1 MQSQANAPLPTGPL
15 LYQPRFDC
23 RSGELAGA
31 KLYIGRPDGPE
42 KLVLGSPTEAA
53 LAPLREAC
61 AQLAAWSRTR
71 SQPLVLVIGARL
83 DTLCE
88 PALAQAL
95 NALLLETQF
104 EPQCL
109 EICIIST
116 DEQVSDASTT
126 ALRHLKNCGI
136 HFTLSAASP
145 AIARLAWIRR
155 LPLDSL
161 EVSARLAQDVVADPE
176 GIAIVRA
183 LITRAHT
190 LRLVVSAKGVD
201 SAHSASMMVALG
213 CDQILGPL
221 FGNPEPAGQ
230 FEALLAADRRL
241 DPALLR
247 GPRPERTLLLVDD
260 EENILSSLRRLLR
273 RDGYTIL
280 TATGGKAGLELMA
293 TQPVDVIVSD
303 QRMPGMTGVEFLQ
316 KAKEMD
322 PDSVRMVLSGY
333 TDLQSVTDAINQGD
347 IYKFLTK
354 PWDDAMLR
362 ANINEAFQRKLLGD
376 ENRRLSAELAGAN
389 NELERINAQLKHVLA
404 DRERKLGMEEAA
416 LSMTHEALAV
426 LPVALL
432 GIDSGGMIAL
442 ANAAAERLFA
452 QHAPLLGLGAE
463 EVLPPPCAL
472 LLNAGEQHANL
483 DLHGHSVR
491 VDARPLGGHG
501 DVRGTLLSFT
511 CPTVTP

>member
-1 MQSQANAPLPTGPL
+1 MHSQANAPVPTGPL

-23 RSGELAGA
+23 RNGELAGA

-42 KLVLGSPTEAA
+42 KFVLDSPTGAA
-53 LAPLREAC
+53 LAPLRAAC
-61 AQLAAWSRTR
+61 AQLAAWSRTH
-71 SQPLVLVIGARL
+71 SQPLVLVFGARIG
-83 DTLCE
+83 TLCE
-88 PALAQAL
+88 PAFAVAL
-95 NALLLETQF
+95 NAILLETQF

-109 EICIIST
+109 EICIST
-116 DEQVSDASTT
+116 DERVSDASTA

-136 HFTLSAASP
+136 RFTLSAASP
-145 AIARLAWIRR
+145 ALARLAWIRR

-161 EVSARLAQDVVADPE
+161 EVPAHLVQDVVADPE

-183 LITRAHT
+183 LVTRAHT

-201 SAHSASMMVALG
+201 SAHSASTMVALG
-213 CDQILGPL
+213 CDLILGPL
-221 FGNPEPAGQ
+221 FGNPEPAGH
-230 FEALLAADRRL
+230 FEALLATDRRL

-316 KAKEMD
+316 KAKQMD

-333 TDLQSVTDAINQGD
+333 TDLQSVTDAINEGD

-362 ANINEAFQRKLLGD
+362 ANINEAFQRKLLSD

-389 NELERINAQLKHVLA
+389 DALERINAQLKTVLA

-426 LPVALL
+426 LPVPLL

-452 QHAPLLGLGAE
+452 QQAPLLGLGAE
-463 EVLPPPCAL
+463 EVLPASCTL
-472 LLNAGEQHANL
+472 LLNAGEQHADL
-483 DLHGHSVR
+483 DLHGRSVR
-491 VDARPLGGHG
+491 VEAHPLGSHG

-511 CPTVTP
+511 SRTITP

>member
-1 MQSQANAPLPTGPL
+1 MQSQANAPVPTGPL

-42 KLVLGSPTEAA
+42 KFVLDSPTEAA

-71 SQPLVLVIGARL
+71 SQPLVLVLGARIA
-83 DTLCE
+83 TLCE
-88 PALAQAL
+88 PAFAVAL
-95 NALLLETQF
+95 NAILLETQF

-116 DEQVSDASTT
+116 DEQVSDANTT

-136 HFTLSAASP
+136 RFTLSAASP

-161 EVSARLAQDVVADPE
+161 EVPAHLVQDVVADPE

-183 LITRAHT
+183 LVTRAHT

-280 TATGGKAGLELMA
+280 TASGGKAGLELMA
-293 TQPVDVIVSD
+293 THPVDVIVSD

-316 KAKEMD
+316 KAKQMD

-333 TDLQSVTDAINQGD
+333 TDLQSVTDAINEGD

-362 ANINEAFQRKLLGD
+362 ANINEAFQRKLLSD

-389 NELERINAQLKHVLA
+389 DELERINAQLKTVLA

-511 CPTVTP
+511 YPSITP

>member
-1 MQSQANAPLPTGPL
+1 MHSQANAPVPTGPL

-23 RSGELAGA
+23 RNGELAGA
-31 KLYIGRPDGPE
+31 KLHIGRPDGPE
-42 KLVLGSPTEAA
+42 KFVLDSPTGAA
-53 LAPLREAC
+53 LAPLRAAC

-241 DPALLR
+241 DPALMR

-280 TATGGKAGLELMA
+280 TASGGKAGLELMA
-293 TQPVDVIVSD
+293 THPVDVIVSD

-316 KAKEMD
+316 KAKQMD

-333 TDLQSVTDAINQGD
+333 TDLQSVTDAINEGD

-362 ANINEAFQRKLLGD
+362 ANINEAFQRKLLSD

-426 LPVALL
+426 LPVPLL

-442 ANAAAERLFA
+442 ANAAAEKLFA
-452 QHAPLLGLGAE
+452 QQAPLIGLGAE
-463 EVLPPPCAL
+463 EVLPPACAL

-483 DLHGHSVR
+483 DLYGHTLR

-511 CPTVTP
+511 YPSITP

>member
-1 MQSQANAPLPTGPL
+1 MHSQANAPVPTGPL

-23 RSGELAGA
+23 RNGELAGA

-42 KLVLGSPTEAA
+42 KFVLDSATEAA

-61 AQLAAWSRTR
+61 AQFAAWSRTR
-71 SQPLVLVIGARL
+71 NQPLVLALGARIG
-83 DTLCE
+83 TLCE
-88 PALAQAL
+88 PAFAPAL
-95 NALLLETQF
+95 NAILLETQF

-109 EICIIST
+109 EICISA
-116 DEQVSDASTT
+116 DEQVSDASTA
-126 ALRHLKNCGI
+126 ALRHLKNCGLR
-136 HFTLSAASP
+136 FNLSAASP
-145 AIARLAWIRR
+145 AIARLNWIRR

-161 EVSARLAQDVVADPE
+161 ELPAHLVQDVVADPE
-176 GIAIVRA
+176 GITIARA
-183 LITRAHT
+183 LVTRAHT

-201 SAHSASMMVALG
+201 SAHSALMMVALG
-213 CDQILGPL
+213 CDQVLGPL
-221 FGNPEPAGQ
+221 FGNPEPAGH

>member
-1 MQSQANAPLPTGPL
+1 MHSQSNAPVPTGPL

-23 RSGELAGA
+23 RNGELAGA

-42 KLVLGSPTEAA
+42 KFVLDSPTGAA
-53 LAPLREAC
+53 LAPLRAAC
-61 AQLAAWSRTR
+61 AQLAAWSRTH
-71 SQPLVLVIGARL
+71 SQPLVLVFGARIG
-83 DTLCE
+83 TLCE
-88 PALAQAL
+88 PAFAVAL
-95 NALLLETQF
+95 NAILLETQF

-109 EICIIST
+109 EICIST
-116 DEQVSDASTT
+116 DERVSDASTA

-136 HFTLSAASP
+136 RFTLSAASP
-145 AIARLAWIRR
+145 ALARLAWIRR

-161 EVSARLAQDVVADPE
+161 EVPAHLVQDVVADPE

-183 LITRAHT
+183 LVTRAHT

-201 SAHSASMMVALG
+201 SAHSASTMVALG
-213 CDQILGPL
+213 CDLILGPL
-221 FGNPEPAGQ
+221 FGNPEPAGH
-230 FEALLAADRRL
+230 FEALLATDRRL

-316 KAKEMD
+316 KAKQMD

-333 TDLQSVTDAINQGD
+333 TDLQSVTDAINEGD

-362 ANINEAFQRKLLGD
+362 ANINEAFQRKLLSD

-389 NELERINAQLKHVLA
+389 DALERINAQLKTVLA

-426 LPVALL
+426 LPVPLL

-452 QHAPLLGLGAE
+452 QQAPLLGLGAE
-463 EVLPPPCAL
+463 EVLPAPCTL
-472 LLNAGEQHANL
+472 LLNAGEQHADL
-483 DLHGHSVR
+483 DLHGRSVR
-491 VDARPLGGHG
+491 VEAHPLGSHG

-511 CPTVTP
+511 SRTITP

>member
-1 MQSQANAPLPTGPL
+1 MHSQANAPVPTGPL

-23 RSGELAGA
+23 RNGELAGA
-31 KLYIGRPDGPE
+31 KLHIGRPDGPE
-42 KLVLGSPTEAA
+42 KFVLDSPTGAA

-71 SQPLVLVIGARL
+71 SQPLVLVFGARIG
-83 DTLCE
+83 TLCE
-88 PALAQAL
+88 PAFAVAL
-95 NALLLETQF
+95 NAILLETQF

-109 EICIIST
+109 EICIST
-116 DEQVSDASTT
+116 DERVSDASTA

-136 HFTLSAASP
+136 RFTLSAASP

-221 FGNPEPAGQ
+221 FGNPEPAGH

-293 TQPVDVIVSD
+293 THPVDVIVSD

-316 KAKEMD
+316 KAKQMD
-322 PDSVRMVLSGY
+322 PNSVRMVLSGY
-333 TDLQSVTDAINQGD
+333 TDLQSVTDAINEGD

-511 CPTVTP
+511 YPSITP